1 MGCFHPLEA
10 WRGRTGEIR
19 LGKEIPDSHFLRLPC
34 GNCLGCRM
42 ARAKAWAVRCELEL
56 QQHRAA
62 VFTTLT
68 YDEKHLPPTLE
79 KLHVQLWLKRLRR
92 AANGPL
98 RFFASG
104 EYGEQTERPHYHAIL
119 YGLDVQQRDLIERSW
134 AQGLCHTVAVTPAA
148 IAYTAGYT
156 SKKIGYRRVAEERID
171 AETGEVYQWQPPFIQ
186 MSRRPGIGGHAR
198 QWPASWRSYAVS
210 DGYKTPVPRFLHES
224 WKSQATPE
232 QLEELIL
239 EKALLSMQRDTT
251 ETRLK
256 AAEQIA
262 ISRQSLQASRRKY

>member
-1 MGCFHPLEA
+1 MEA
-10 WRGRTGEIR
+10 WRSRSGGVR
-19 LGKEIPDSHFLRLPC
+19 LWKETPDSHFLRIPC

-42 ARAKAWAVRCELEL
+42 ARAKAWALRCELEL

-92 AANGPL
+92 RATEPV

-104 EYGEQTERPHYHAIL
+104 EYGEKSERPHYHAIL
-119 YGLDVQQRDLIERSW
+119 YGIDVLQRDVIERAW
-134 AQGLCHTVAVTPAA
+134 AKGYCHTVAVTPAA

-156 SKKIGYRRVAEERID
+156 SKKIGYRRVTEERVD
-171 AETGEVYQWQPPFIQ
+171 SETGEVYYWQPPFIQ

-198 QWPASWRSYAVS
+198 QWPESWRSFAVH
-210 DGYKTPVPRFLHES
+210 DGYKQPAPRFLHDA
-224 WKSQATPE
+224 WKAQATPE
-232 QLEELIL
+232 QLDDLMEEKSQLAML
-239 EKALLSMQRDTT
+239 RDTS
-251 ETRLK
+251 EPRLA
-256 AAEQIA
+256 AAEQMA
-262 ISRQSLQASRRKY
+262 ISKQSLQAQRRKY